1 MPDAEA
7 LLWLTDRVGQELH
20 FEVIFTRNRGR
31 IFAAITGD
39 GILMRHWQEGWYV
52 VGEETRFDSTDLDAS
67 IRRRHDSELV
77 LEFADGVSSR

>member
-1 MPDAEA
+1 
-7 LLWLTDRVGQELH
+7 
-20 FEVIFTRNRGR
+20 
-31 IFAAITGD
+31 
-39 GILMRHWQEGWYV
+39 MRHGHEGWYA